1 MIYKTFKEWEEG
13 NYLEDL
19 EPRKEA
25 YTQQELD
32 LIEMG
37 WNYGVDAEREE
48 CAIVCEERFAN
59 SVTANDTLEAF
70 NGAIKWC
77 AAAIRARGDALT
89 KLNQAAEDN
98 GEEL

>member
-37 WNYGVDAEREE
+37 WNYGVDAEREA
-48 CAIVCEERFAN
+48 CAKVCDDWTRTPETTGMEL
-59 SVTANDTLEAF
+59 TL
-70 NGAIKWC
+70 C

-89 KLNQAAEDN
+89 RLNKAAEDN
-98 GEEL
+98 GEDL

>member
-37 WNYGVDAEREE
+37 WNYGVDAEREA
-48 CAIVCEERFAN
+48 CAKVCDDWARTPETTGMEL
-59 SVTANDTLEAF
+59 TL
-70 NGAIKWC
+70 C
-77 AAAIRARGDALT
+77 AAAIRARGNND
-89 KLNQAAEDN
+89 
-98 GEEL
+98 